1 VEVVV
6 VMVVVVVV
14 MGDPKV
20 IVDAV
25 STLSRGSKGKH

>member
-1 VEVVV
+1 MVVV
-6 VMVVVVVV
+6 DVVVV

-25 STLSRGSKGKH
+25 STLSRGSKEGEH